1 MMKKKL
7 LSILLTLVMCF
18 SLAACGGDD
27 RLKELKD
34 LFNQVVEPYNEALT
48 LAQENGWMADEVT
61 QTELN
66 TMSAVLDPLGE
77 MLSEGGSELTD
88 EDYDAFTKLL
98 EEWLPAMDE
107 LVQRVS
113 VPYEE

>member
-1 MMKKKL
+1 MKKKL
-7 LSILLTLVMCF
+7 LSILLTLVMCV

-27 RLKELKD
+27 RLKD
-34 LFNQVVEPYNEALT
+34 LTDLYNQVAEPYNEALT

-61 QTELN
+61 QTELS
-66 TMSAVLDPLGE
+66 TLSAVLDPLGQ
-77 MLSEGGSELTD
+77 MLSEGGSDLEDT
-88 EDYDAFTKLL
+88 DYDAFTKML
-98 EEWLPAMDE
+98 EELLPSMDE